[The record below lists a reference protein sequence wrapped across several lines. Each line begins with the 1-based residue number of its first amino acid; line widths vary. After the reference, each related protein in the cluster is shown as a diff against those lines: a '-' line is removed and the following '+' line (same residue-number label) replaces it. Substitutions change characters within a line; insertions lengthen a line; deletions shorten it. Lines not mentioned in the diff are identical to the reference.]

1 MNNAAVIQV
10 RMDSSRFPSKASA
23 LILEKPL
30 LWHVIERSKKIGIP
44 VILATTSRDIDD
56 PIVEIAKNCNVEIFR
71 GSYKN
76 VLERFYETA
85 KKFSIEN
92 IFRISADTPL
102 IDPRLCSKMVKI
114 FQSGEYDY
122 IRFDYNTVGIG
133 MEGFTFSTLENAY
146 HNVCTDE
153 EKEHVTIFMK
163 NPLNNFKLKVIDTNY
178 DLGKYDWTVETKEDL
193 KFVNNLFKEFK
204 NNENFYVE
212 DVLNLI
218 KEKPHLSK
226 TQ

>member
-1 MNNAAVIQV
+1 MKNAAVIQV

-23 LILEKPL
+23 LILQKPL

-44 VILATTSRDIDD
+44 VFLATSSRDIDD

-92 IFRISADTPL
+92 IFRITADTPL

-114 FQSGEYDY
+114 FQSGEFDY

-146 HNVCTDE
+146 HNACTDK

-163 NPLNNFKLKVIDTNY
+163 NSLNNFKLKIIDTNY
-178 DLGKYDWTVETKEDL
+178 DLGKYHWTVETKEDL
-193 KFVNNLFKEFK
+193 KFINNVFKEFK
-204 NNENFYVE
+204 NNEIFYVE
-212 DVLNLI
+212 DILNLI
-218 KEKPHLSK
+218 REKPHLSK

>member
-1 MNNAAVIQV
+1 MKNAAVIQV

-44 VILATTSRDIDD
+44 VILATSSRDIDD
-56 PIVEIAKNCNVEIFR
+56 PIVEIAKNCNIEIFR

-114 FQSGEYDY
+114 FQSGEFDY

-133 MEGFTFSTLENAY
+133 MEGFTFSTLDNAY
-146 HNVCTDE
+146 NNANTDE

-212 DVLNLI
+212 DILNLI

>member
-1 MNNAAVIQV
+1 MKNAAVIQV

-23 LILEKPL
+23 LILQKPL

-44 VILATTSRDIDD
+44 VFLATSSRDIDD

-92 IFRISADTPL
+92 IFRITADTPL

-114 FQSGEYDY
+114 FQSGEFDY

-146 HNVCTDE
+146 HNSNTDE

-163 NPLNNFKLKVIDTNY
+163 NPSNNFKLKVIDTNY
-178 DLGKYDWTVETKEDL
+178 DLGKYHWTVETKEDL

-212 DVLNLI
+212 DILNLI

>member
-1 MNNAAVIQV
+1 MKNAAVIQV

-23 LILEKPL
+23 LILQKPL

-44 VILATTSRDIDD
+44 VFLATSSRDIDD

-92 IFRISADTPL
+92 IFRITADTPL

-114 FQSGEYDY
+114 FQSGEFDY

-146 HNVCTDE
+146 NNSNTDE

-163 NPLNNFKLKVIDTNY
+163 NPSNNFKLKVIDTNY

-212 DVLNLI
+212 DILNLI

>member
-1 MNNAAVIQV
+1 MINAAVIQV
-10 RMDSSRFPSKASA
+10 RMDSSRFPSKATA

-44 VILATTSRDIDD
+44 IIIATTSRDIDD
-56 PIVEIAKNCNVEIFR
+56 PIAEIVKDCNVKIFR

-76 VLERFYETA
+76 VLERYYETA

-92 IFRISADTPL
+92 IFRITADTPL
-102 IDPRLCSKMVKI
+102 IDPRLCSKMVEI
-114 FQSGEYDY
+114 FQSGKFDY
-122 IRFDYNTVGIG
+122 IRFDYNTIGIG

-146 HNVCTDE
+146 HNASTDE

-178 DLGKYDWTVETKEDL
+178 DLGKYHWTVETKEDL
-193 KFVNNLFKEFK
+193 KFVNNVFKEFK
-204 NNENFYVE
+204 NNDIFYVE
-212 DVLNLI
+212 DILNLI